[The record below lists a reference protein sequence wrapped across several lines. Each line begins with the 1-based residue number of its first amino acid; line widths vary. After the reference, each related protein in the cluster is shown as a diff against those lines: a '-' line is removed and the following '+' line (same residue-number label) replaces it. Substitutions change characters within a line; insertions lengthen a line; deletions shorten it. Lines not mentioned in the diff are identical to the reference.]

1 LRRIQ
6 TLEFL
11 FRNDKFLF
19 SDFFPFSCQ
28 GRVHFVVKD
37 VDAFTSQILP
47 KYYRTHKMT
56 SFMRQLNN
64 YGFSKVKP
72 TDLNDKTCEFEHEH
86 NLLQPNRPDLL
97 FKIAR
102 RRTARRGAADSKKT
116 RPSAH
121 QLFRS
126 SAAVPVPKR
135 QTSTSAMQS
144 PPPPTSSSSAAAS
157 TNSAAATVVDQ
168 QSLAQTVAALQA
180 HLAAQA
186 ALLAQGGVA
195 VSAEV
200 AAALQKTAML
210 LSTQT
215 PLVQQQQEQQQQ
227 QQQQQQR
234 QEKQEQTS
242 PSSSRPRRNAS
253 VAARDAIRAAVQEG
267 GEDVTDDVD
276 VVSRDLHSLA
286 SASYAVSAAGR
297 HQSASGGT
305 GNAADESS
313 EFDSHGDGSHASI
326 SEMAQTERSQA
337 QIHRLRMHED
347 KLSLTSNGGAK
358 PFAFAVPQVPS
369 GTKQSSSQSQ
379 PQPQASAS
387 TSASQAAQPQVVVQT
402 RVGLTKSG
410 EVWKSM
416 IQAAVVEPSPVVNTA
431 ALTLMTNMD
440 MPRSNSVSDFFGAK
454 REAAENALDTTEFRD
469 VLLDDTRGF
478 LKSSHGIKM

>member
-1 LRRIQ
+1 
-6 TLEFL
+6 
-11 FRNDKFLF
+11 
-19 SDFFPFSCQ
+19 
-28 GRVHFVVKD
+28 
-37 VDAFTSQILP
+37 
-47 KYYRTHKMT
+47 MT

-102 RRTARRGAADSKKT
+102 RRTARRGGADSKKT

-121 QLFRS
+121 QLFRPA
-126 SAAVPVPKR
+126 AAVPVPKR
-135 QTSTSAMQS
+135 QTSVSAMQS
-144 PPPPTSSSSAAAS
+144 PPPPTSSSSAATAAAAAS
-157 TNSAAATVVDQ
+157 TNAAAATVVDQ

-215 PLVQQQQEQQQQ
+215 PLVRQPQAQDQETH
-227 QQQQQQR
+227 
-234 QEKQEQTS
+234 EQTS
-242 PSSSRPRRNAS
+242 PSSNRPRRSAS

-297 HQSASGGT
+297 HQTAT

-326 SEMAQTERSQA
+326 SEMAQNERSQA
-337 QIHRLRMHED
+337 QMHRLRMHED

-369 GTKQSSSQSQ
+369 GTKQSSSQ
-379 PQPQASAS
+379 PQPQASS
-387 TSASQAAQPQVVVQT
+387 SSAAQAAQPQVVVQA

-431 ALTLMTNMD
+431 ALTLMTSMD

-454 REAAENALDTTEFRD
+454 REAAENALDATEFRD

>member
-1 LRRIQ
+1 
-6 TLEFL
+6 
-11 FRNDKFLF
+11 
-19 SDFFPFSCQ
+19 
-28 GRVHFVVKD
+28 
-37 VDAFTSQILP
+37 
-47 KYYRTHKMT
+47 MT

-102 RRTARRGAADSKKT
+102 RRTARRGGADSKKT

-121 QLFRS
+121 QLFRPA
-126 SAAVPVPKR
+126 AAVPVPKR
-135 QTSTSAMQS
+135 QTSVSAMQS
-144 PPPPTSSSSAAAS
+144 PPPPTSSSSAAATAAAAAS
-157 TNSAAATVVDQ
+157 TNAAAATVVDQ

-215 PLVQQQQEQQQQ
+215 PLVRQPQAQDQETH
-227 QQQQQQR
+227 
-234 QEKQEQTS
+234 EQTS
-242 PSSSRPRRNAS
+242 PSSNRPRRSAS

-297 HQSASGGT
+297 HQSASG
-305 GNAADESS
+305 NAADESS

-326 SEMAQTERSQA
+326 SEMAQNERSQA
-337 QIHRLRMHED
+337 QMHRLRMHED

-369 GTKQSSSQSQ
+369 GTKQSSSQ
-379 PQPQASAS
+379 PQPQAQASSSA
-387 TSASQAAQPQVVVQT
+387 AQAAQPQVVVQA

-431 ALTLMTNMD
+431 ALTLMTSMD

-454 REAAENALDTTEFRD
+454 REAAENALDATEFRD

>member
-1 LRRIQ
+1 
-6 TLEFL
+6 
-11 FRNDKFLF
+11 
-19 SDFFPFSCQ
+19 
-28 GRVHFVVKD
+28 
-37 VDAFTSQILP
+37 
-47 KYYRTHKMT
+47 MT

-102 RRTARRGAADSKKT
+102 RRTARRGGADSKKT

-121 QLFRS
+121 QLFRPA
-126 SAAVPVPKR
+126 AAVPVPKR
-135 QTSTSAMQS
+135 QTSVSAMQS
-144 PPPPTSSSSAAAS
+144 PPPPTSSSSAATAAAAAS
-157 TNSAAATVVDQ
+157 TNAAAATVVDQ

-215 PLVQQQQEQQQQ
+215 PLVRQPQAQDQETH
-227 QQQQQQR
+227 
-234 QEKQEQTS
+234 EQTS
-242 PSSSRPRRNAS
+242 PSSNRPRRSAS

-297 HQSASGGT
+297 HQSAT

-326 SEMAQTERSQA
+326 SEMAQNERSQA
-337 QIHRLRMHED
+337 QMHRLRMHED

-369 GTKQSSSQSQ
+369 GTKQSSSQA
-379 PQPQASAS
+379 QPQASS
-387 TSASQAAQPQVVVQT
+387 SSAAQAAQPQVVVQA

-431 ALTLMTNMD
+431 ALTLMTSMD

-454 REAAENALDTTEFRD
+454 REAAENALDATEFRD